1 MAYSIFQTLFFWQLE
16 DIYGRV
22 VKFHYSVSSRTLKVS
37 SDLNLA
43 LLYLIIN
50 IYLTTILTIKY
61 FFSVAD
67 KQLVFHFFPMGFLWD
82 IFHHHT

>member
-1 MAYSIFQTLFFWQLE
+1 MAYSILQTLFFFFWQFE
-16 DIYGRV
+16 NIYRRV

-50 IYLTTILTIKY
+50 IYLTTNFNY
-61 FFSVAD
+61 
-67 KQLVFHFFPMGFLWD
+67 
-82 IFHHHT
+82 